1 MRWSTIFLFLLSTMA
16 LGGCKK
22 ESVAAPEAAP
32 EAPQPKA
39 LSALASPAIKI
50 LEPGAEP
57 RRELRARNQPTR
69 KQKLKIQ
76 VDHQLDA
83 VVSFLN
89 MKRAPRSLTFELV
102 VQGKGVESE
111 ETGVFAFTIEKIGLD
126 LAKELPLKT
135 RKSWESAIAAMRGT
149 KGSYL
154 VDSFGTVRRIEVKSP
169 SDASREYWE
178 MAADLDWA
186 LQQLGVPFPSEAI
199 GAGAQWS
206 VEQRVEQDGI
216 DASEVSTLAITKL
229 GTLVAIE
236 KDAQQSAAPQTFR
249 NPGSTV
255 DAELLELSG
264 EAAGQINWDRTQ
276 PLPRSAK
283 ITSTVTKR
291 ITYPSEG
298 KRQEAAMVTR
308 RTLLVADE

>member
-22 ESVAAPEAAP
+22 ETATPEAAP

-39 LSALASPAIKI
+39 LSVLPSPAIKV

-57 RRELRARNQPTR
+57 RRELRPGIQPVR

-76 VDHQLDA
+76 VDHELDA

-89 MKRAPRSLTFELV
+89 MKQAPRSLTFELV
-102 VQGKGVESE
+102 VQGKGVESG
-111 ETGVFAFTIEKIGLD
+111 ETGVFAFTIEKIGVD

-169 SDASREYWE
+169 SDASREYWG

-206 VEQRVEQDGI
+206 VEQRVEQDGV
-216 DASEVSTLAITKL
+216 DAREVSTLAISKL
-229 GTLVAIE
+229 GTLIAIK
-236 KDAQQSAAPQTFR
+236 KDAQQSATPQTFR

-298 KRQEAAMVTR
+298 KRQEATMVTR
-308 RTLLVADE
+308 RTLLVAGE